1 MTATSNKTKKTDTT
15 YSVPG
20 LERGLAIL
28 EFLAEHPEGKSQNEI
43 AEELHCPSASVFR
56 MTLSLEKA
64 GYLVRNP
71 KTKAFRHTMKMLMLG
86 QKAISEIDLVG
97 NSLPTMRKLRD
108 ALHDTVALGVLNEM
122 EIIVLESV
130 LGSHLFRFSLTA
142 GHRIGLHASAPGK
155 AILGFLP
162 EDQRDRTIQNIKF
175 VKYNDHTITTAKAF
189 QQELASVREKGYS
202 VDRGEEYASIYC
214 LGSPIFDRNGYPIAA
229 IWVTGPDNRVK
240 PSQYPSI
247 GEQVRD
253 GALEIS
259 RILGYQG

>member
-1 MTATSNKTKKTDTT
+1 MTATNSKKNKTDTT

-28 EFLAEHPEGKSQNEI
+28 EYLAEHPEGKSQNEI
-43 AEELHCPSASVFR
+43 AEALKCPSASVFR

-64 GYLVRNP
+64 GYLIRNP

-97 NSLPTMRKLRD
+97 NALPVMRTLRD
-108 ALHDTVALGVLNEM
+108 KLHDTVALGVLNET

-155 AILGFLP
+155 AIVGFLP
-162 EDQRDRTIQNIKF
+162 EDQRDRTIQAIKF
-175 VKYNDHTITTAKAF
+175 VKYNENTITTAKAF
-189 QQELASVREKGYS
+189 QQELATVREKGYS

-214 LGSPIFDRNGYPIAA
+214 LGAPIFDRNGYPIAA

-240 PSQYPSI
+240 PSQYPAI
-247 GEQVRD
+247 GEQIRD

-259 RILGYQG
+259 RVLGYQG